1 MNATLAITGLHVG
14 RSFPVCKPQGA
25 AFTESVSGIS
35 VAPLAA
41 QGRVAAAATRERARS
56 FQLTGGTYRALEG
69 AEARF
74 MAEPISVIGPSLMP
88 CRAVVKFKIMPSHQM
103 PDLRGKC
110 LADLAGT
117 ISVRR
122 VSHRRQPEFKTRDE
136 GVCFGFD
143 GQGSFHQS
151 YRSRASFCGW
161 FRTGDISRRRKS
173 GSNLRSVRGA
183 SFRDSVDR
191 A

>member
-1 MNATLAITGLHVG
+1 MNATLAIIGLHVC

-25 AFTESVSGIS
+25 AFTESVSGIA
-35 VAPLAA
+35 VTPLAA
-41 QGRVAAAATRERARS
+41 QGGVAAAATGKRARS
-56 FQLTGGTYRALEG
+56 GQSSGGTYRALEG

-88 CRAVVKFKIMPSHQM
+88 CRAVLDVNIMPAYQM
-103 PDLRGKC
+103 PDLRGKRP
-110 LADLAGT
+110 ADLAGA
-117 ISVRR
+117 IPVRR
-122 VSHRRQPEFKTRDE
+122 VSHRRQPEFKKRNKA
-136 GVCFGFD
+136 VCWCFD
-143 GQGSFHQS
+143 GHGSFHQS
-151 YRSRASFCGW
+151 YRSRASFCEW

-173 GSNLRSVRGA
+173 GSNLRSVRVA